1 MQAVPLASDIF
12 EVSKPL
18 KMLLAR
24 GTRPIKK
31 INVDVF
37 SKKSDLKECKANLE
51 CKKVKYKKKKGNTTA
66 KGTYNCVSYY
76 FFFLISS
83 GTILFGRHLFHFCC

>member
-1 MQAVPLASDIF
+1 MQAVPLASNIF

-51 CKKVKYKKKKGNTTA
+51 CKKVKYNKKKGNTTLQKVHIIA
-66 KGTYNCVSYY
+66 SVIIS
-76 FFFLISS
+76 FF
-83 GTILFGRHLFHFCC
+83 